1 MNRKPALLVLSDGTV
16 FPGVA
21 FGAATTVVGE
31 VVFNTCLTG
40 YQEVITDPSYH
51 GQMVCMT
58 TPHIGNTGINRE
70 DLESAGPQLVAL
82 LVREISHVIS
92 HWRAHTAL
100 PEWLRHHGVPGI
112 SEIDTRLL
120 TRQIREHG
128 VVHAALCTDG
138 SKTPEAL
145 QAIAAQ
151 WPGLEGLDLVKEVTC
166 RAPYSWDTAT
176 SAAWV
181 PPDDP
186 AGGIGTETDDRPLVV
201 AYDFGIK
208 FNILRRLTSHGLRVQ
223 VVPAHTAAPEA
234 AALQPDGYFLSNG
247 PGDPSALPY
256 ATRTVQSLIQ
266 GDVPVFGICLGHQLI
281 ARALG
286 ADTYKLKFG
295 HHGGN
300 QPVSSRVQR
309 HVEITAQ
316 NHNYSVSFQ
325 GLPPNV
331 EVTHWNLNDDTVEGL
346 RLTDKPVFCVQYHP
360 EASPGPHD
368 ADALFA
374 QFAAAVRN
382 YRRQRR
388 SPVDHADALPLP
400 AKQVPRESHP

>member
-1 MNRKPALLVLSDGTV
+1 MNGMTAYLVLGDGTV
-16 FPGVA
+16 FTGQA
-21 FGAATTVVGE
+21 FGAKTTVVGE
-31 VVFNTCLTG
+31 VVFNTSLTG

-70 DLESAGPQLVAL
+70 DLESTGPQITAL
-82 LVREISHVIS
+82 LVREISQTVS
-92 HWRAHTAL
+92 NWRAYTAL
-100 PEWLRHHGVPGI
+100 PAWLQEHGVPGI
-112 SEIDTRLL
+112 SDIDTRLL

-138 SKTPEAL
+138 SQTPEDL
-145 QAIAAQ
+145 HRLAAQ

-166 RAPYSWDTAT
+166 KEPYQWDTNTTADW
-176 SAAWV
+176 S
-181 PPDDP
+181 PPDDRGVP
-186 AGGIGTETDDRPLVV
+186 AGSPTDSEDRPLVV

-208 FNILRRLTSHGLRVQ
+208 FNILRRLTSHGLRVH
-223 VVPAHTAAPEA
+223 VVPADTSPEA
-234 AALQPDGYFLSNG
+234 AAALNPDGYFLSNG

-256 ATRTVQSLIQ
+256 VTETVQELIQ
-266 GDVPVFGICLGHQLI
+266 GDVPVFGICLGHQII

-300 QPVSSRVQR
+300 QPVSSLAQG

-316 NHNYSVSFQ
+316 NHNYSVDFQ
-325 GLPPNV
+325 GLPANV
-331 EVTHWNLNDDTVEGL
+331 EITHWNLNDETVEGL

-374 QFAAAVRN
+374 QFADLVRTEAAKAGPG
-382 YRRQRR
+382 
-388 SPVDHADALPLP
+388 SSA
-400 AKQVPRESHP
+400 